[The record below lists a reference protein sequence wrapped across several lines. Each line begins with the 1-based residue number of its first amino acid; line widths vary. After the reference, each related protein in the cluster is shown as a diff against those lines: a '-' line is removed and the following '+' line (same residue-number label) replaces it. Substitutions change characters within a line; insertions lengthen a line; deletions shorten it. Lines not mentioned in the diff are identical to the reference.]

1 MSTVRRPDNRS
12 EQPGGHRSAHAAQS
26 TRSAHSAGLRHVLT
40 HLITPLLMCVGMGLA
55 YLGAFANPAP
65 HDLPVAV
72 VGSGRSAQLLAQS
85 INDKAHGDL
94 EVRTVGDRSAAV
106 EQLKHQEIF
115 GAYVIDAKAHGA
127 KAHSA
132 KGAPEG
138 TQEEA
143 REAADEGPH
152 DGPHYG
158 PHYGPRPHERASTSA
173 SDDQSGTSAG
183 SSTSAGAEGAN
194 GASAAGSA
202 RPAPEL
208 LVATAGSDTS
218 ASVVQKIFTPLAS
231 QQGAPLKVTDVAPTA
246 EDDPTGQGIFF
257 LLVAISIGSYA
268 SVAVIGGAG
277 AVLPIRLRAALAIGT
292 SFVVSLIGTA
302 FAGPVFHLVG
312 HGLWGVWGMAWL
324 YSAGILLIGTGLHTF
339 LKRWTTLGVMA
350 LFVMLNFTSSGG
362 IFRPEMQNGF
372 FASLHSFW
380 NGAGFVE
387 GTRSHVYFDGY
398 GLSGH
403 LWTLALWLVA
413 GVLMV
418 GVAALAEKRRR
429 AAEAEAAANAA
440 AVAAAAVAATVPE
453 PTRKQKRSGPGEA
466 DVEEELEEAVG
477 V

>member
-1 MSTVRRPDNRS
+1 
-12 EQPGGHRSAHAAQS
+12 
-26 TRSAHSAGLRHVLT
+26 
-40 HLITPLLMCVGMGLA
+40 MCIGMGLA

-65 HDLPVAV
+65 HHLPVAV
-72 VGSGRSAQLLAQS
+72 VGTSRSAQLLAQS

-94 EVRTVGDRSAAV
+94 EVRTVVDRSEAV
-106 EQLKHQEIF
+106 EQLKHQDVF
-115 GAYVIDAKAHGA
+115 GAYLINAKAHG
-127 KAHSA
+127 
-132 KGAPEG
+132 
-138 TQEEA
+138 
-143 REAADEGPH
+143 
-152 DGPHYG
+152 
-158 PHYGPRPHERASTSA
+158 TSGG
-173 SDDQSGTSAG
+173 SG
-183 SSTSAGAEGAN
+183 
-194 GASAAGSA
+194 

-218 ASVVQKIFTPLAS
+218 ASVVQKIFTPIAA
-231 QQGAPLKVTDVAPTA
+231 QQGAPLRVTDVAPTA

-277 AVLPIRLRAALAIGT
+277 AVLPLRLRAALAIGT

-302 FAGPVFHLVG
+302 FAGPVFHLVD
-312 HGLWGVWGMAWL
+312 HGLWGLWGMAWL

-372 FASLHSFW
+372 FAALHSFW

-387 GTRSHVYFDGY
+387 GTRSHVYFDDC

-403 LWTLALWLVA
+403 LWTLALWLVV
-413 GVLMV
+413 GLLMV

-429 AAEAEAAANAA
+429 AAEAETAANAA

-453 PTRKQKRSGPGEA
+453 PRRSRRA
-466 DVEEELEEAVG
+466 DELEEELEEAVG